1 MNRDLLLFIYLFIF
15 ERRVR
20 QIGQLQEEQIPSAKT
35 VQNMKLYGGY
45 EELIIRIKEIGMVVI
60 VVIIIAANF

>member
-1 MNRDLLLFIYLFIF
+1 
-15 ERRVR
+15 
-20 QIGQLQEEQIPSAKT
+20 
-35 VQNMKLYGGY
+35 MKLYGGY